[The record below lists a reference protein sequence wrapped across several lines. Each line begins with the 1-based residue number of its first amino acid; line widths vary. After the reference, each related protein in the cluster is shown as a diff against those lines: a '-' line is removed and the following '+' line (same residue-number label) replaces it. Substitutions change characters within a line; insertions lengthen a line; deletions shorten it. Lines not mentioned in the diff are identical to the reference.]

1 MRTIVKKSGMLH
13 IVIIVTLLSVG
24 HAKSSYLILAPRQV
38 QPGVNFDI
46 SVTILNASSDV
57 TVKAK
62 LVTTINS
69 SFISQTLGTFKRG
82 STNQLSLHVPDFLEQ
97 ACKLIITGTGGLS
110 FKEETYIS
118 YRNRTVSL
126 FIQTDKG
133 IYKAGQTINFRVFA
147 LYTDLKVYY
156 GPFNISMHDPKGN
169 LIKQWRNVSHD
180 SGVYTGSMVMT
191 DNPVLGDWTIKTSSH
206 EVSSNR
212 TVMVDRYVL
221 PKFEVTVHLPSFVLT
236 NASQVQGIIE
246 AKYSYGKPVSGNVE
260 IEANLRYSYSLWNYQ
275 GSKAIIRLYNITI
288 GSDGKARFVIPI
300 RTSFGISTGQY
311 LVVKANVTETLTD
324 ITFSSSE
331 EVPFRDQAI
340 KILFLPT
347 TKTTFKPGLPY
358 KIDAQLTDIDGT
370 PITSYA
376 QGILQITVFSNETI
390 TPQYYY
396 DPTELS
402 YKLNDIHLNVST
414 AGIISELI
422 NIPDNATK
430 IRIKISFDNIAEDM
444 EVRKYLS
451 ISNSFIQLNVLSKQ
465 IMTGDKADFSI
476 QSTGPLSSV
485 VVQLFVHGN
494 ILYSNIING
503 MQQKTINFSI
513 TISKNMGPEC
523 TVMAY
528 FVRQDGEIVIDHA
541 LIHVDSI
548 FGNQVSIRF
557 NQSNAKPGDNVT
569 ISVAADPSSYI
580 YMLVADESSSY
591 LREGNDITEEQ
602 VISNLHFINDRRFDN
617 RNYACVLLGL
627 SFNII
632 TDHDDIDNSHIQCP
646 YCEDKISN
654 CADYGYTVCID
665 PKYTAWTVE
674 NCQRTCFK
682 CQIITRIQSFQG
694 LDSYCRDRISNC
706 KDFGQNVCYGA
717 YKSWARD
724 NCKGYCGFC
733 MSLQHGTGATGA
745 FIGSGTGISTGS
757 GTGIGTATG
766 GSITD
771 NTHPLFKPVKR
782 TRKRFPETWIWSSHL
797 TGIDGHLNITA
808 VLPDTITA
816 WVASAFVVNKR
827 SGFSLSN
834 SAAKIV
840 GFKDFFISLNLPYS
854 VIRGEEVAL
863 QVNLFNYQ
871 NTNMSVLI
879 VLKKNDDFQN
889 VVKTVNGTQQ
899 LMFSKTQS
907 ENTFVLA
914 GESTSVYFPIVPRS
928 LGPIYIE
935 VTAQSSEAAD
945 GIRREL
951 LVEPEGV
958 LQEYNTP
965 VILQV
970 NHSHPVQSNVS
981 VPMPLSV
988 VDGSQRIRV
997 SVMGDFVVPTL
1008 HNLDRLIRLPTGCGE
1023 QTIVKLA
1030 PDVYVAN
1037 YLKKSN
1043 QYYQEMKEKLTS
1055 YMEKG
1060 YQNELRYQRTDGSF
1074 SAFGNSDSHGN
1085 MWLSAYVIKT
1095 FQKAKTHIF
1104 IDDNVIIKSVKWIIS
1119 HQLSDGSF
1127 PGSMYTYYM
1136 QDKTANEISLTAFVL
1151 IALQE
1156 NLHLQGMTH
1165 SITDAV
1171 TKAQHYLETNIYTVN
1186 DIYCLAITSYALAIR
1201 NSSYFDAVFKKLGT
1215 HAVVID
1221 DMKYWTYASSFTSNG
1236 NAWSS
1241 SYMQSISIDIETSA
1255 YALLAY
1261 TGRNLPL
1268 DGYHV
1273 MKWIITQRNS
1283 NGGFASSQDTVVAL
1297 EAITEF
1303 GLFGSQHRDMLISIT
1318 AGKFSKQ
1325 FTIDSANALVL
1336 QTIELPKPYPQNVLI
1351 EATGEGN
1358 ALAEVSVLY
1367 NIEQSHGTQA
1377 FHVSVNIDQET
1388 FVVLETNTCVKW
1400 LRQGRSGMA
1409 ILEIGIPTG
1418 FQANHHKIT
1427 HVPTLKKIEMEN
1439 RKLILY
1445 FDKISSHPV
1454 CIKMKA
1460 VRTGLVAKTKPSVVR
1475 VYDYYKPELQFTTF
1489 YQSGVLQK
1497 SNICDICNQCKQCRQ

>member
-1 MRTIVKKSGMLH
+1 MKKDKGHKGEKGHKGDHGNKGLKGHKGDAGHKGKQGEKGATGDKGPKGDKGHTGDEGLKGDQGDKGDQGIKGIIGDMGPKGF
-13 IVIIVTLLSVG
+13 IKVIFEFPQTGYAAQALPKYPTGGTVIKT
-24 HAKSSYLILAPRQV
+24 SYAPA
-38 QPGVNFDI
+38 
-46 SVTILNASSDV
+46 TAS
-57 TVKAK
+57 TG
-62 LVTTINS
+62 T
-69 SFISQTLGTFKRG
+69 QTNTAVHGIQTK
-82 STNQLSLHVPDFLEQ
+82 VPDFLEQ

-118 YRNRTVSL
+118 YRARTVS

-156 GPFNISMHDPKGN
+156 GPFNIFMHDPKGN
-169 LIKQWRNVSHD
+169 LIKQWRNVSHN

-191 DNPVLGDWTIKTSSH
+191 DNPVLGDWTIKATSH
-206 EVSSNR
+206 
-212 TVMVDRYVL
+212 
-221 PKFEVTVHLPSFVLT
+221 
-236 NASQVQGIIE
+236 
-246 AKYSYGKPVSGNVE
+246 
-260 IEANLRYSYSLWNYQ
+260 
-275 GSKAIIRLYNITI
+275 
-288 GSDGKARFVIPI
+288 SDGKARFVIPMAII
-300 RTSFGISTGQY
+300 RTKFGIPTGQF

-324 ITFSSSE
+324 ITLSGSE
-331 EVPFRDQAI
+331 EVTFSDQA
-340 KILFLPT
+340 KQILFLPN

-358 KIDAQLTDIDGT
+358 KVHAQLTEIDGT
-370 PITSYA
+370 PITTYE
-376 QGILQITVFSNETI
+376 QGILQITVYSEEPILST

-396 DPTELS
+396 GPTEHS
-402 YKLNDIHLNVST
+402 YNLNDILLNVST

-422 NIPDNATK
+422 NIPDKATK
-430 IRIKISFDNIAEDM
+430 IQIKISFNNIAEHM
-444 EVRKYLS
+444 EVQKYLS

-465 IMTGDKADFSI
+465 IMTGDKAEFSI
-476 QSTGPLSSV
+476 QSTRPLSSV
-485 VVQLFVHGN
+485 V
-494 ILYSNIING
+494 I
-503 MQQKTINFSI
+503 
-513 TISKNMGPEC
+513 
-523 TVMAY
+523 
-528 FVRQDGEIVIDHA
+528 
-541 LIHVDSI
+541 
-548 FGNQVSIRF
+548 QVSIRF
-557 NQSNAKPGDNVT
+557 NKSKAKPGDNVT
-569 ISVAADPSSYI
+569 IGVAADPSSYI

-602 VISNLHFINDRRFDN
+602 VINNLHLKDQRFDN
-617 RNYACVLLGL
+617 SNYACVFLDS
-627 SFNII
+627 SFNIM
-632 TDHDDIDNSHIQCP
+632 TDDVDIDNSHMQCHD
-646 YCEDKISN
+646 CMDKISN
-654 CADYGYTVCID
+654 CAAYGVRVCTN
-665 PKYTAWTVE
+665 PLYKGWTME
-674 NCQRTCFK
+674 NCHRTCFK
-682 CQIITRIQSFQG
+682 CQIITEIPFFQ
-694 LDSYCRDRISNC
+694 DNYCRDRHPNC
-706 KDFGQNVCYGA
+706 KVFGKAVCTGA
-717 YKSWARD
+717 YQSWTQV
-724 NCKGYCGFC
+724 NCVRYCGFC
-733 MSLQHGTGATGA
+733 MSGTGSYTGTGTGAFTG
-745 FIGSGTGISTGS
+745 GGTGTLTGS
-757 GTGIGTATG
+757 GTGTGTATG
-766 GSITD
+766 GSITG
-771 NTHPLFKPVKR
+771 NTIPFLKPVKR
-782 TRKRFPETWIWSSHL
+782 TRKRFPETWMWSSHL
-797 TGIDGHLNITA
+797 TGTDGHLNITA

-816 WVASAFVVNKR
+816 WVASAFAVNKLT
-827 SGFSLSN
+827 GFSLST

-840 GFKDFFISLNLPYS
+840 GFKDFFISLTLPYS

-871 NTNMSVLI
+871 NKNMSVLI

-889 VVKTVNGTQQ
+889 VVRTVNGTQQ

-935 VTAQSSEAAD
+935 VTAQSSVAAD

-951 LVEPEGV
+951 IVEPEGV

-970 NHSHPVQSNVS
+970 NHSHPVQRNVS
-981 VPMPLSV
+981 VPLPLSV

-997 SVMGDFVVPTL
+997 SIMGDLVGPTL
-1008 HNLDRLIRLPTGCGE
+1008 HNLDQLIRLPTGCGE

-1043 QYYQEMKEKLTS
+1043 QYSEEMKQKLTV

-1074 SAFGNSDSHGN
+1074 SAFGNSDSYGN

-1095 FQKAKTHIF
+1095 FQKAKTHVF

-1119 HQLSDGSF
+1119 HQLPDGSF

-1186 DIYCLAITSYALAIR
+1186 DIYCLAITSYALTIR
-1201 NSSYFDAVFKKLGT
+1201 NSSYFDAVFNKLGT
-1215 HAVVID
+1215 HAVEKD
-1221 DMKYWTYASSFTSNG
+1221 DMKYWTYASS
-1236 NAWSS
+1236 SS
-1241 SYMQSISIDIETSA
+1241 SNENSGSSPSVHATSIDIETSA

-1273 MKWIITQRNS
+1273 LKWIITQRNS

-1358 ALAEVSVLY
+1358 ALAEVAVYY
-1367 NIEQSHGTQA
+1367 NIEQNHGTQA

-1388 FVVLETNTCVKW
+1388 FVLLETNTCVKW

-1418 FQANHHKIT
+1418 IQAKPDKIT
-1427 HVPTLKKIEMEN
+1427 HVPTLKKVEVEN

-1445 FDKISSHPV
+1445 FDEISSHPV

-1497 SNICDICNQCKQCRQ
+1497 SNICDICKECKHCRQ